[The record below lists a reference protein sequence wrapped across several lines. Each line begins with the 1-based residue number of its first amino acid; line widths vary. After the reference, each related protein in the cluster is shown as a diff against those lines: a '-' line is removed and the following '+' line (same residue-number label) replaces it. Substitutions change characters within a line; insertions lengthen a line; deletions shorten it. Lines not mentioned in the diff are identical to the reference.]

1 MALDADTFIKTLIET
16 GNPLYYI
23 IIIFALYIASNLII
37 RELSSMKD
45 TREKVNNHDIE
56 IIHLKE
62 KISELKDQLSELEN
76 EHRLYT
82 RKKGGGH

>member
-1 MALDADTFIKTLIET
+1 MPLDADTFVKTLIET

-23 IIIFALYIASNLII
+23 IIIFALYVASNLII
-37 RELSSMKD
+37 KELSSMKD

-62 KISELKDQLSELEN
+62 RISELKEQLSN
-76 EHRLYT
+76 IEHERRSYT
-82 RKKGGGH
+82 RKKGGGY